1 MSTFIKKRVRNTRR
15 INKLE
20 KIISIEKALE
30 KVKDGMTIMVG
41 GFLGVGNPLALVD
54 ALVQKGVRDLT
65 LIANDTARPEL
76 GIGKLVVNKQLK
88 KLIASHIGTNAET
101 GRQMIAGELNVDL
114 VPQGTLAEQI
124 RCGGAGLG
132 GFLTPTGV
140 GTIVEEGKQRLV
152 MNGKNYLLELPLRA
166 DVALISAHKADKFGN
181 LVFRRSTR
189 NFNPI
194 MAFAA
199 DIVIVEAK
207 EIVEI
212 GEIDPDEVMVTGVV
226 VDWIVQG
233 KGGKA

>member
-1 MSTFIKKRVRNTRR
+1 
-15 INKLE
+15 LE
-20 KIISIEKALE
+20 KVISIEQALE

-41 GFLGVGNPLALVD
+41 GFLGVGNPLTLVD
-54 ALVQKGVRDLT
+54 ALVKKGVRDLT

-88 KLIASHIGTNAET
+88 KAMVSHIGTNPET
-101 GRQMIAGELNVDL
+101 GRQMIAGELNVEL
-114 VPQGTLAEQI
+114 IPQGTLAERI

-152 MNGKNYLLELPLRA
+152 LNGKSYLLELPLRA
-166 DVALISAHKADKFGN
+166 EVALLSAHKADKFGN

-189 NFNPI
+189 NFNPV

-199 DIVIVEAK
+199 DVVIVEAK
-207 EIVEI
+207 QIVEI

>member
-1 MSTFIKKRVRNTRR
+1 MEKT
-15 INKLE
+15 IN
-20 KIISIEKALE
+20 IEKALE
-30 KVKDGMTIMVG
+30 KVHDGMTIMVG

-54 ALVQKGVRDLT
+54 ALVKKGTKNLT

-88 KLIASHIGTNAET
+88 KVIASHIGTNAET

-114 VPQGTLAEQI
+114 VPQGTLAERI

-140 GTIVEEGKQRLV
+140 GTIVEDGKQRLV
-152 MNGKNYLLELPLRA
+152 INGKSYLLELPLRA
-166 DVALISAHKADKFGN
+166 DVALLSAHKADKFGN
-181 LVFRRSTR
+181 LVFRRATR

-199 DIVIVEAK
+199 DVVIVEAK

-212 GEIDPDEVMVTGVV
+212 GKIDPDEVMVTGVV
-226 VDWIVQG
+226 VDWLVQG
-233 KGGKA
+233 KGGNA

>member
-1 MSTFIKKRVRNTRR
+1 M
-15 INKLE
+15 E
-20 KIISIEKALE
+20 KVISIEQALE

-41 GFLGVGNPLALVD
+41 GFLGVGNPLTLVD
-54 ALVQKGVRDLT
+54 ALVKKGVRDLT

-88 KLIASHIGTNAET
+88 KAMVSHIGTNPET

-114 VPQGTLAEQI
+114 IPQGTLAERI

-152 MNGKNYLLELPLRA
+152 LNGKSYLLELPLRA
-166 DVALISAHKADKFGN
+166 EVALLSAHKADKFGN

-189 NFNPI
+189 NFNPV

-199 DIVIVEAK
+199 DVVIVEAK
-207 EIVEI
+207 QIVEI